1 MKKLLTVLIVQLV
14 LLSARAAVVDT
25 VWVESKTMK
34 QSYRCVVI
42 TPSVSDSAPTRFPVT
57 YLLHGYSGWY
67 ANWIIRVPSLQQYAD
82 QFRMIIVCPE
92 GKNSWYMD
100 SPVNDSIRWET
111 YVAKEIPAYIDAH
124 YPTIAHRNARA
135 ITGLSMGGHGGLYL
149 GLRNSAVFGA
159 CGSMSGGVDL
169 RPFKKNWE
177 LNKLLGDSSQNAQ
190 QWEDHSVINLVDHYP
205 KDSLAMI
212 IDCGVDD
219 FFFKVNEDL
228 HQKLLTLKIAH
239 DYITRPGKHDWKYWT
254 NAIAYQLLFFS
265 RYFNTQ
271 KS

>member
-1 MKKLLTVLIVQLV
+1 MRKFFTAIVFIAGI
-14 LLSARAAVVDT
+14 LSARAAVVDT
-25 VWVESKTMK
+25 VWVESPTMK
-34 QSYRCVVI
+34 QAYRCVVI
-42 TPSVSDSAPTRFPVT
+42 VPTQNNKENARFPVT

-67 ANWIIRVPSLQQYAD
+67 ANWIIRVPALQQYAD

-92 GKNSWYMD
+92 GKNNWYMD

-149 GLRNSAVFGA
+149 GLRNATIFGA

-177 LNKLLGDSSQNAQ
+177 LSKLLGDTLQNAQ
-190 QWEDHSVINLVDHYP
+190 QWEEHSVVNLVDHYP
-205 KDSLAMI
+205 KDTLAMI

-219 FFFKVNEDL
+219 FFFPVNEAL
-228 HQKLLTLKIAH
+228 HKKLLALKIPH
-239 DYITRPGKHDWKYWT
+239 DYIIRPGKHDWKYWT
-254 NAIAYQLLFFS
+254 NAINYQLLFFH
-265 RYFNTQ
+265 RYFNLK

>member
-14 LLSARAAVVDT
+14 LLSAQAAVVDT

-42 TPSVSDSAPTRFPVT
+42 TPSVNHNEQARFPVT

-92 GKNSWYMD
+92 GKNNWYMD

-111 YVAKEIPAYIDAH
+111 YIAKEIPAYVDAH
-124 YPTIAHRNARA
+124 YPTIAQRNARA

-149 GLRNSAVFGA
+149 GLRNAGTFGA

-177 LNKLLGDSSQNAQ
+177 LNKLLGDSTHYAQ
-190 QWEDHSVINLVDHYP
+190 HWEDYSVINLIDHYP
-205 KDSLAMI
+205 KDTVAMM

-219 FFFKVNEDL
+219 FFFNVNQAL
-228 HQKLLTLKIAH
+228 HKKLLSLKIPH
-239 DYITRPGKHDWKYWT
+239 DYITRPGRHDWKYWS
-254 NAIAYQLLFFS
+254 NAIAYQLLFFH

-271 KS
+271 QP

>member
-190 QWEDHSVINLVDHYP
+190 QWEDHSVINLVDRYP

-228 HQKLLTLKIAH
+228 HQKLLTLKIPH

>member
-190 QWEDHSVINLVDHYP
+190 QWEDHSVINLVDRYP

>member
-14 LLSARAAVVDT
+14 LLSAQAAVVDT

-42 TPSVSDSAPTRFPVT
+42 TPSVPNKEQARFPVT

-92 GKNSWYMD
+92 GKNNWYMD

-111 YVAKEIPAYIDAH
+111 YIAQEVPAYVDAH

-135 ITGLSMGGHGGLYL
+135 ITGLSMGGHGGLYV
-149 GLRNSAVFGA
+149 GLRNTAVFGA

-177 LNKLLGDSSQNAQ
+177 LNKLLGDSVQYAQ
-190 QWEDHSVINLVDHYP
+190 HWEDYSVINIVDRYP
-205 KDSLAMI
+205 KDTIAMI

-219 FFFKVNEDL
+219 FFFKVNEEL
-228 HQKLLTLKIAH
+228 HKKLQSLKIPH
-239 DYITRPGKHDWKYWT
+239 DYIARPGKHDWKYWT
-254 NAIAYQLLFFS
+254 NAIAYQLLFFH
-265 RYFNTQ
+265 RYFNQ
-271 KS
+271 LKS

>member
-1 MKKLLTVLIVQLV
+1 MRKILLA
-14 LLSARAAVVDT
+14 LLFYVGVVSAQAAVVDT
-25 VWVESKTMK
+25 VWVESPAMK

-42 TPSVSDSAPTRFPVT
+42 VPSVHNKEQARFPVT

-92 GKNSWYMD
+92 GKNNWYID
-100 SPVNDSIRWET
+100 SPVDDSIRWET
-111 YVAKEIPAYIDAH
+111 YVGKEIPAYIDAH
-124 YPTIAHRNARA
+124 YPTIPKRNARA
-135 ITGLSMGGHGGLYL
+135 ITGLSMGGHGGLYI
-149 GLRNSAVFGA
+149 GLRNATTFGA

-177 LNKLLGDSSQNAQ
+177 LNKLLGDSVQYAQ
-190 QWEDHSVINLVDHYP
+190 HWEDYSVINLVNHYP
-205 KDSLAMI
+205 QDTLAMI

-219 FFFKVNEDL
+219 FFFSVNESL
-228 HQKLLTLKIAH
+228 HNKLLTQKIPH

-254 NAIAYQLLFFS
+254 NAIAYQLLFFH
-265 RYFNTQ
+265 RYFSNP

>member
-1 MKKLLTVLIVQLV
+1 
-14 LLSARAAVVDT
+14 
-25 VWVESKTMK
+25 MK

-190 QWEDHSVINLVDHYP
+190 KWEDHSVINLVDRYP

-228 HQKLLTLKIAH
+228 HQKLLTLIIAH

>member
-14 LLSARAAVVDT
+14 LLSAQAAVVDT

-190 QWEDHSVINLVDHYP
+190 QWEDHSVINLVDRYP

>member
-1 MKKLLTVLIVQLV
+1 MKKLLIVLIVQLV
-14 LLSARAAVVDT
+14 LLSAQAAVVDT

-92 GKNSWYMD
+92 GKNNWYMD

-111 YVAKEIPAYIDAH
+111 YIAHEVPAYIDAH

-177 LNKLLGDSSQNAQ
+177 LNKLLGDSTRNAQ
-190 QWEDHSVINLVDHYP
+190 QWEDHSVINLIDHYP
-205 KDSLAMI
+205 KDTLAMI

-228 HQKLLTLKIAH
+228 HQKLLTLKIPH